1 MLTKAFMLVLQFPP
15 LAFGPAMPP
24 PAFQPPRELTCPVGD
39 LGRPWVL
46 PTPRPLWTARISLD
60 PRNLRPS
67 EPDHLVNPVTDMLL
81 LLALAG
87 WASSTGGTVDFRAW
101 PERNAQQV
109 APLFP
114 PFPPFSPFS
123 PFSHIGSPAKP
134 GF

>member
-1 MLTKAFMLVLQFPP
+1 MLTEAFTLVLQLPP
-15 LAFGPAMPP
+15 LAFGPARPP
-24 PAFQPPRELTCPVGD
+24 SAFQAPRELTCPVGD

-46 PTPRPLWTARISLD
+46 PAPRPLRTARISLD
-60 PRNLRPS
+60 PRNLRPG

-101 PERNAQQV
+101 PERNGTLV
-109 APLFP
+109 APVFP
-114 PFPPFSPFS
+114 PSSPM
-123 PFSHIGSPAKP
+123 GSPAKP